1 MISETTVI
9 RRNPML
15 KASDINGGLGLLN
28 AETGQYCVMNSVGS
42 CIWNLT
48 EKAISVNELIR
59 QLTEIFD
66 ISYADCK
73 NSVIPYLKNLK
84 KNRLIEIVR
93 R

>member
-1 MISETTVI
+1 
-9 RRNPML
+9 ML
-15 KASDINGGLGLLN
+15 KASDISGGLGLLN
-28 AETGQYCVMNSVGS
+28 SETGQYCAMNSVGS

-59 QLTEIFD
+59 RLTEIFD
-66 ISYADCK
+66 VSYADCK
-73 NSVIPYLKNLK
+73 NSVIPFLKDLK